1 MSEKD
6 EILELIEKI
15 NNYNNK
21 SVLISEYGY
30 FKDKEDRAYRKYA
43 IENMFCGLNRE
54 NQDIVIKGMFS
65 LLMEQNDMILAR
77 LLKN

>member
-15 NNYNNK
+15 NNYNKK
-21 SVLISEYGY
+21 SMLISEYGY
-30 FKDKEDRAYRKYA
+30 FKNKEDRAYRKYA
-43 IENMFCGLNRE
+43 VENMFCGLNRE

-65 LLMEQNDMILAR
+65 LLVEQNDIIISG
-77 LLKN
+77 LLKS